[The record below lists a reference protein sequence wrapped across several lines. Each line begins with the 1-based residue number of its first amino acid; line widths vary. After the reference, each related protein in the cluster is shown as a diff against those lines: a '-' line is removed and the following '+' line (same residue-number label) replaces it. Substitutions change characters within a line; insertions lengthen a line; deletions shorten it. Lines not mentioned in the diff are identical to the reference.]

1 MSTATWVVLII
12 AIAAIAVAAW
22 MYLRTKQTQRLKS
35 QFGPEYDRLVE
46 ERGDARRAEDELARR
61 EKRVEKFHIRT
72 LSREECDRFA
82 DAWRVEQERFVD
94 DPRVAVSR
102 ADQLVQ
108 EAMKTRGYPMS
119 SFDQQAAD
127 LSVEHPRVVEHY
139 RAAHEVALYDSRG
152 EASTEDL
159 RRAMKHYR
167 SLFEDLLNRHVTPQ
181 EEVRR

>member
-12 AIAAIAVAAW
+12 AVAAIAVAAW

-46 ERGDARRAEDELARR
+46 ERGNAQRAEDELARR
-61 EKRVEKFHIRT
+61 EKRVEKFRIRHLT
-72 LSREECDRFA
+72 REECDRFA
-82 DAWRVEQERFVD
+82 DAWRIEQERFVD
-94 DPRVAVSR
+94 DPRAAVSR
-102 ADQLVQ
+102 ADQLVG
-108 EAMKTRGYPMS
+108 EAMKARGYPVGD
-119 SFDQQAAD
+119 FEQRAAD

-139 RAAHEVALYDSRG
+139 RAAHEVALVDSRG
-152 EASTEDL
+152 QASTEDL

-167 SLFEDLLNRHVTPQ
+167 SLFEDLLDRHVTPH